1 MLFVSLWSGA
11 YLWLLHDKC
20 NYDELMRGYLFC
32 ALSLPSSLWLAK
44 MDHVG
49 KSSNLVVSMCQ
60 TIKIQWRKLFFFIS
74 LPGGRCMN
82 EVQRVNFRQAL
93 FNEWKHS
100 FGSPEYWPF
109 DLFLAIVYGFCSEK
123 FSLRKWLAI
132 NSGI

>member
-60 TIKIQWRKLFFFIS
+60 TIKIQWRKLFFLSPCQVEDAWMKFKESILDKHFS
-74 LPGGRCMN
+74 MN
-82 EVQRVNFRQAL
+82 GNINLAPLNIDHLIF
-93 FNEWKHS
+93 
-100 FGSPEYWPF
+100 
-109 DLFLAIVYGFCSEK
+109 FLAIVYGFCSEK